1 MNKKTQINDV
11 INHLRKYKKITSFD
25 AINEYGAT
33 RLSGII
39 FKLKER
45 GFEIETEIVN
55 GKTRY
60 GNHVRYAV
68 YHLVKDKEEV
78 EWCCFL
84 KF

>member
-1 MNKKTQINDV
+1 MAKRTQINDI

-25 AINEYGAT
+25 AVNKYGAT

-39 FKLKER
+39 FKLKNR
-45 GFEIETEIVN
+45 GYEIETEIVN

-68 YHLVKDKEEV
+68 YHLVKDKEEGNDNN
-78 EWCCFL
+78 
-84 KF
+84 